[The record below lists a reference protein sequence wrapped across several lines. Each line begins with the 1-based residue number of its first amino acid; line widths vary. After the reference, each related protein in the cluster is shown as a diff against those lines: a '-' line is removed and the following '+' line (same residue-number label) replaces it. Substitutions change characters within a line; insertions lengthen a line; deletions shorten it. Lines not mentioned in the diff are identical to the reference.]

1 MDTIVLTS
9 VVCVC
14 VSLCVCVCACVCMC
28 VYVCMCVCMCVYV
41 CVCVCVCVCV
51 GGLKIENWTENMSLH
66 YQCFKVK
73 KFVYS
78 YSSLSLILII
88 LNVGIILLVFKIKG
102 KISSWLLVDLI
113 CFYLAV
119 SEFWLEFSLVYHSC
133 LVIWK

>member
-1 MDTIVLTS
+1 MC
-9 VVCVC
+9 VCVC
-14 VSLCVCVCACVCMC
+14 VYVCMYVYVCMCVCVCMC
-28 VYVCMCVCMCVYV
+28 VYVCMCLYVSVCVCMCVYI
-41 CVCVCVCVCV
+41 CVCV
-51 GGLKIENWTENMSLH
+51 GGLKIEKWTENMSLL

-78 YSSLSLILII
+78 YSRLALILII

-133 LVIWK
+133 LVIRK